1 MKDALPQVR
10 YARSGDVE
18 VAYVVLGSGP
28 VDLVLVMG
36 WLTNLEVYWE
46 EPSYRRFVNRLA
58 GFTRLILFDLLSVL
72 GFLVFFKKR
81 G

>member
-1 MKDALPQVR
+1 VKDALPQVR